1 MRKKEKLEIF
11 NISRNVEIYLSANDF
26 DGILSLLLENL
37 FWRIIEKLVSKIG
50 CYHNSQTR
58 LSFISS
64 NEICVSSYWD
74 LTWKKA
80 DVRSEKPVCNYR
92 LSTCKLY

>member
-37 FWRIIEKLVSKIG
+37 FWRIIKKLVSKLG
-50 CYHNSQTR
+50 CYHKT
-58 LSFISS
+58 FIIYFEQRDLCVELLRS
-64 NEICVSSYWD
+64 NMEKSGC
-74 LTWKKA
+74 KKRKTSLQLPL
-80 DVRSEKPVCNYR
+80 VNV
-92 LSTCKLY
+92 